1 METTAFLRRF
11 IKTDYYT
18 IGRLQFYNSQGK
30 LLFEGFTLEL
40 PNRQNQKN
48 ISCIPSGTYN
58 VVARQSEKFGDCYH
72 LQNVVNRSGILI
84 HTGNFYK
91 DTTGCIILG
100 SSVEFMNDY
109 TKTHLLQSLQAM
121 KKLNSLQIKNFTLKI
136 TELC

>member
-18 IGRLQFYNSQGK
+18 IGRLQVYNNEGK
-30 LLFEGFTLEL
+30 LLFEGYTLEL

-48 ISCIPSGTYN
+48 ISCIPTGLYN

-121 KKLNSLQIKNFTLKI
+121 KKLNSLQIKSFTLKI
-136 TELC
+136 SELC